1 MTFEETIK
9 IATAVLL
16 SLGSG
21 GVIVFALSNWLGK
34 VWANR
39 IMSEERAKFEK
50 DLAELKAK
58 LEKTNEESL
67 SKLRTD
73 LEIYRDKNLKAHNDK
88 LGTYGFSIAMI
99 SDLLA
104 DVDLIRR
111 GKKPEGDALDRF
123 NRNRLK
129 AHGHLAMLAP
139 QSVMNAYDGLIDYIF
154 SILEQPVQN
163 VNYDNWKEIRRL
175 AYILIN
181 TIREDVGIEK
191 TSVEY
196 HGKR

>member
-1 MTFEETIK
+1 MNLEETIK
-9 IATAVLL
+9 IASAILL
-16 SLGSG
+16 SLGGG

-34 VWANR
+34 IWANR
-39 IMSEERAKFEK
+39 IMSEERAKFERE
-50 DLAELKAK
+50 LAELQAK
-58 LEKTNEESL
+58 LEKANEESL

-88 LGTYGFSIAMI
+88 LGTYGFAITVI

-139 QSVMNAYDGLIDYIF
+139 QSVMNTYDALIDYIF
-154 SILEQPVQN
+154 TILEQPIQT
-163 VNYDNWKEIRRL
+163 VNHDNWKEIRRL
-175 AYILIN
+175 AYCLVN
-181 TIREDVGIEK
+181 AVREDIGVDK
-191 TSVEY
+191 SPVEY
-196 HGKR
+196 RGRR